1 MYLQA
6 AVKEAEGWLGHSS
19 GLLGR
24 ARQLGPH
31 PYVTVALF
39 PGSNSAAA
47 VRTPFQVE
55 VEVGQVWCETG
66 CVWG

>member
-1 MYLQA
+1 MTPAACAVQA
-6 AVKEAEGWLGHSS
+6 AVKEAEGWLGNAS

-39 PGSNSAAA
+39 PGNNA
-47 VRTPFQVE
+47 VPTIRTPFQV
-55 VEVGQVWCETG
+55 VSS
-66 CVWG
+66 